1 MQRDPDGRLVR
12 GVISDLVTL
21 SGTAR
26 RYRTP
31 TIYHCEPIQTIKI
44 HKDIL
49 KCDINDWIASTFT
62 LVSDVSMGIFSKFLL
77 KLATT
82 PRRSGGSERPP
93 RTAFL
98 QSSAQKFSSY
108 LLFVPATM
116 KQPRFYFIPS
126 HTTSHYIYIYK
137 DVCERE
143 RRVGCKCDAAG
154 VNASTRVISVPGSC
168 TRPPPAAVWSERV
181 PAPSP

>member
-1 MQRDPDGRLVR
+1 MRSSESVRPSVHKTLTCSLGGRNPVRCAGWKMQRDPDGRLVR

-126 HTTSHYIYIYK
+126 HTTSHFIYI
-137 DVCERE
+137 
-143 RRVGCKCDAAG
+143 
-154 VNASTRVISVPGSC
+154 
-168 TRPPPAAVWSERV
+168 
-181 PAPSP
+181 